1 MQELLDD
8 GMVQFCNLNNTAET
22 GAMPVYSLSAIGE
35 PQGFAEITVGMTRQY
50 LAKGVDEQI
59 DMMIQI
65 WPEAVRPRIG
75 QIAVLSFYEYQEAEE
90 GDQYRITNVQM
101 VGNGDG
107 LQFFQITL
115 QRLEDNYDRIS

>member
-8 GMVQFCNLNNTAET
+8 GMVQFCNLTNTAET
-22 GAMPVYSLSAIGE
+22 GAMPVYLLSAVGE
-35 PQGFAEITVGMTRQY
+35 PQSFAEITVGMTRQY

-65 WPEAVRPRIG
+65 WPEATRPRIG
-75 QIAVLSFYEYQEAEE
+75 QIAVLTFYEYQEDPD
-90 GDQYRITNVQM
+90 GDQYRITNVQRIDSD
-101 VGNGDG
+101 DG
-107 LQFFQITL
+107 LQFFQLTL

>member
-8 GMVQFCNLNNTAET
+8 GLVQFCNLTNTADT
-22 GAMPVYSLSAIGE
+22 GGMPVYTLTEVGE
-35 PQGFAEITVGMTRQY
+35 PQSFAEITVGMTRQY

-75 QIAVLSFYEYQEAEE
+75 QIAVLTFYEYQEDET
-90 GDQYRITNVQM
+90 GDQYRITNVQR
-101 VGNGDG
+101 VDSDDG
-107 LQFFQITL
+107 LQFFQLTL